1 MKKIVL
7 FAILFIVCISLA
19 VGAFN
24 EKADVDAD
32 IADQVLRIHI
42 RANSN
47 GDEDQTVKY
56 MVKSAVVDY
65 LVPLLV
71 GATDR
76 EKAIAIVR
84 SHLSGLSDVA
94 KTVLENNG
102 FYYGAIAEIKKET
115 FPTRQYDELT
125 LPTGEYTALI
135 VNLGA
140 AEGDNWWCVVY
151 PPLCFVGEVTD
162 GKKVVFVSKLK
173 EIIRDFFNKNK

>member
-24 EKADVDAD
+24 EKADGDVGVAD
-32 IADQVLRIHI
+32 KVLRIHI

-47 GDEDQTVKY
+47 DGEDQSVKY

-71 GATDR
+71 GATNR
-76 EKAIAIVR
+76 EKAIEIIRA
-84 SHLSGLSDVA
+84 HLSGLADVA
-94 KTVLENNG
+94 KEVLESNG
-102 FYYGAIAEIKKET
+102 FHYGATAEIKKEN
-115 FPTRQYDELT
+115 FPTRRYDELT

-173 EIIRDFFNKNK
+173 EIIKDFFSKNK

>member
-1 MKKIVL
+1 MKKIIL
-7 FAILFIVCISLA
+7 FAILFIVCTSLV
-19 VGAFN
+19 VGVFN
-24 EKADVDAD
+24 EKTDGDVD
-32 IADQVLRIHI
+32 IADEVLRIHI

-47 GDEDQTVKY
+47 EDQDQSVKY

-76 EKAIAIVR
+76 EKAIEIVR
-84 SHLSGLSDVA
+84 AHLSGIADKA
-94 KTVLENNG
+94 NTVLKNNG
-102 FYYGAIAEIKKET
+102 FYYGATAEIKKEN
-115 FPTRQYDELT
+115 FPTRRYDELT

-173 EIIRDFFNKNK
+173 ELIQEFFDKNK